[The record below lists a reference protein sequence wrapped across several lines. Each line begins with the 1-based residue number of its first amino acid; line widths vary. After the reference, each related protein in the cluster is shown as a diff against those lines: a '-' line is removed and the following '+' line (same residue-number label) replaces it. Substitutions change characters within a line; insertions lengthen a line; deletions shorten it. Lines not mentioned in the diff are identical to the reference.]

1 MKTDI
6 QIAQEA
12 QIDIST
18 DGQTQREIENFRQHR
33 RGNTHKT
40 KRFSGLMHRLCQRL

>member
-1 MKTDI
+1 MLRAHLF
-6 QIAQEA
+6 QHFCG
-12 QIDIST
+12 IDIST